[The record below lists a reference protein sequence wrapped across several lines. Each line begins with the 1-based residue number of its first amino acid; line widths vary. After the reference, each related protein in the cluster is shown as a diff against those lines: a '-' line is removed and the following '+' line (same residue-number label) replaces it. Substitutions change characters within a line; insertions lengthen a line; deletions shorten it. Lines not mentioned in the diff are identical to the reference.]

1 MGDCD
6 WVNMSIHPELFR
18 YFGNDFN
25 GELVVMVHAVA
36 IATAID
42 S

>member
-6 WVNMSIHPELFR
+6 WANMSIHPGLFR
-18 YFGNDFN
+18 HSGNDFN
-25 GELVVMVHAVA
+25 GELVVMDHAVA